1 MIRSRMKGRS
11 LWLLLAAGFVA
22 LLANVIFY
30 RTYPINVGQ
39 SDNPSYL
46 AMIITGSSNLIHTS
60 GYGATI
66 YLLARKL
73 LPILPSVAIPNGLP
87 SDVSASWFGA
97 LQTVQLVLH
106 LSLFSLSIFL
116 CAKVFGKLP
125 AAVLALAWGCN
136 VLFISNVNATAPE
149 WLQGHALLL
158 AVLLHAY
165 ARKLTLRKKVL
176 VYCLAAG
183 VFGVAYLIKPNSLL
197 FAISL
202 VAFVLLDKES
212 WRFKVLQVASSVAV
226 FLSVTWA
233 YANFYHY
240 RSTGATQLTFDHAW
254 VLTDALPPDYFSSA
268 AAGQL
273 GIDSLRWASM
283 ARVTPPEYFR
293 AGGIENI
300 NYGAPP
306 DIRREYKEKWDH
318 MLRLSR
324 DQMVQFV
331 RDNPPP
337 PGYRQGGTAVPAYYY
352 YGLERTD
359 ALGIRVYMESL
370 QSHPWFHIQRAGNAL
385 ITFFL
390 GRVKGVQP
398 FPTFTDPVGFTF
410 LPPDFSSSVLGRTK
424 IVPPPEANPYFL
436 PYYNPSNTTVSYY
449 GVKAIETL
457 NAVTSASF
465 LYLGLN
471 IIALLGLFR
480 LKSDME
486 KITVFSLV
494 TAIGAFASASGMLL
508 GLRQKELISMTPVY
522 FLVLSLT
529 LISFCEALA
538 RTSRQQP
545 ALSNAESSSRK
556 SRLRK

>member
-1 MIRSRMKGRS
+1 MIRNRMKGRS
-11 LWLLLAAGFVA
+11 LWILLAAAGFIA

-39 SDNPSYL
+39 SDNPAYL
-46 AMIITGSSNLIHTS
+46 AMIITGDSNLIHTS

-66 YLLARKL
+66 YLLARKI
-73 LPILPSVAIPNGLP
+73 LPILPAVAIPNGVP
-87 SDVSASWFGA
+87 SDVPADWFGR
-97 LQTVQLVLH
+97 LQTVQLLLH
-106 LSLFSLSIFL
+106 LGLLSVSIFL
-116 CAKVFGKLP
+116 CARVFGRLA
-125 AAVLALAWGCN
+125 AAVLTLAWGCN

-149 WLQGHALLL
+149 WLQGHALML

-165 ARKLTLRKKVL
+165 ARKLTLRKKAL

-202 VAFVLLDKES
+202 FVFVLFDKES
-212 WRFKVLQVASSVAV
+212 WRFKVLQLASSIAV

-240 RSTGATQLTFDHAW
+240 RATGTTQLTFDHAW

-268 AAGQL
+268 SAGQL
-273 GIDSLRWASM
+273 GMDSLRWATM
-283 ARVTPPEYFR
+283 ARVTPPEYSR
-293 AGGIENI
+293 AGGIENM

-318 MLRLSR
+318 IFRLSR
-324 DQMVQFV
+324 DEMVRFV

-337 PGYRQGGTAVPAYYY
+337 SGYRQGGTAVPAYYY

-370 QSHPWFHIQRAGNAL
+370 QSHSWFHIKRATSAL
-385 ITFFL
+385 QIFFL
-390 GRVKGVQP
+390 GRVKSPQP
-398 FPTFTDPVGFTF
+398 FPTFADPVGYEF
-410 LPPDFSSSVLGRTK
+410 LSPDFSSSVFGRTK
-424 IVPPPEANPYFL
+424 IVPPPKEFPYFL
-436 PYYNPSNTTVSYY
+436 PYYHPHNTTVSYY
-449 GVKAIETL
+449 GVKAIEVL
-457 NAVTSASF
+457 NAVTSASL

-471 IIALLGLFR
+471 VVALLGLFR
-480 LKSDME
+480 LKSDLE

-494 TAIGAFASASGMLL
+494 AAIGAFASASGMLL

-529 LISFCEALA
+529 VISFCEALA
-538 RTSRQQP
+538 RTRRHQP
-545 ALSNAESSSRK
+545 VLSNGKSSRK
-556 SRLRK
+556 SRRKS